1 MTLRLAVVTLFV
13 NDQDEAL
20 RFYVDRLGFVVAEDN
35 RMGDFRWLL
44 VSAPGTPDVGINL
57 KLAETPAQRSLVGK
71 QGGGAPVFALAT
83 SDCRRDYEAMKA
95 RGVAFD
101 GEPQTMPY
109 GTGVTLS
116 DVYGNKLYLN
126 EDPR

>member
-1 MTLRLAVVTLFV
+1 VRQSPAALQRKLAWRQRLFGRA
-13 NDQDEAL
+13 
-20 RFYVDRLGFVVAEDN
+20 FVVAEDN

-44 VSAPGTPDVGINL
+44 VSAPGTPASESNL

-83 SDCRRDYEAMKA
+83 SGCRRDYEAMKA